1 MKTLPLWLLLSLLA
15 FPCLSSAQVHRNL
28 GDFSEIRVADRITLH
43 LVPADENQLEI
54 TGDEADNVIVNNRQG
69 SLRIRMKTTRFMR
82 GEQTKAT
89 LYYKRIDKL
98 TAANGA
104 LITADQELEAT
115 ALALTA
121 NKGGAIDLGIQ
132 TKTLNVKAT
141 SGATIELSGNTDHLQ
156 ADINSGG
163 SIESRDLTAKN
174 ATVSI
179 SAGGEMEIRVLD
191 AVEAQVN
198 LGGNIYIY
206 GNPEITE
213 KITAGGKVHRM
224 N

>member
-1 MKTLPLWLLLSLLA
+1 MKTLPIFLLLSLLVC
-15 FPCLSSAQVHRNL
+15 PSLSSAQVHRNL

-43 LVPADENQLEI
+43 LVPGNENQLEI
-54 TGDEADNVIVNNRQG
+54 TGEEADNVIVNNRQG
-69 SLRIRMKTTRFMR
+69 NLRIRMKTARFMR
-82 GEQTKAT
+82 GEQIKAT

-98 TAANGA
+98 TATNGA
-104 LITADQELEAT
+104 LITADQDLQVT
-115 ALALTA
+115 SLILTA
-121 NKGGAIDLGIQ
+121 NKGGEIDLGLQ
-132 TKTLNVKAT
+132 SKTLSVKAT
-141 SGATIELSGNTDHLQ
+141 SGATVQLSGNTDHLQ

-163 SIESRDLTAKN
+163 TIESQNLTAKN

-191 AVEAQVN
+191 AVDAQIN

-213 KITAGGKVHRM
+213 KITAGGKVHHM